1 MWHVRVLYKRRLK
14 YCINIQCIK
23 YTFFLFSKG
32 SKTFPVS
39 TKERFENHFYVI
51 YYSMLFFICFLKECK
66 NIAFFAKKNKL
77 MHQVAPACNYSLWI
91 NDISFLLNFKIRR
104 LDNEPWRKL
113 RLLYFWHTCIMIR
126 LQYRKRNYRF
136 RNWRL
141 VANGNAKVSGIW
153 KIKRIYVTQIFKV
166 RPVVRHAD
174 KICHN
179 WTNELGCY
187 KIPKTHVVC
196 YCEQSQRRKKLIL
209 SPFKKSFISQTQ

>member
-1 MWHVRVLYKRRLK
+1 MKLFRYQQKRFRLSFLRDILFNVIIYMFFKIMWK
-14 YCINIQCIK
+14 YCILCKKTYASTCISLQLHSLNK
-23 YTFFLFSKG
+23 WYDFFFNL
-32 SKTFPVS
+32 
-39 TKERFENHFYVI
+39 
-51 YYSMLFFICFLKECK
+51 
-66 NIAFFAKKNKL
+66 
-77 MHQVAPACNYSLWI
+77 
-91 NDISFLLNFKIRR
+91 KIRR
-104 LDNEPWRKL
+104 LDNQTWRKL
-113 RLLYFWHTCIMIR
+113 RLLYFWHIYIMIR
-126 LQYRKRNYRF
+126 LQYRKRNYLF

-141 VANGNAKVSGIW
+141 VANRNAKVSGIW